1 MQNEAHYDLDR
12 EAAKVSALSSNN
24 LDKYED
30 LGLKPSSVEK
40 TKFEYCQLGKIF
52 NKGLSEDDKKEGLLK
67 KLKNIEDK
75 NEQLLKIKNKTENLK
90 EVTDFVGEPLS
101 PEAKALTEEIRAIQ
115 KDVDYRKLIT
125 RGGNNV
131 TYDFFSNYKT
141 FNELHRDLYYKNM
154 TINNAEMKQNKFNST
169 RIELNNY
176 TAKDKKY
183 IEAKNSL
190 INNAKKFYKRREKII
205 KGFKEKIFPIKSDAE
220 TEQQRT
226 SKKSTKADVNTFSEC
241 VIKKET
247 GINRESFKNYFH
259 SQIPSA
265 LLKDLYKRN
274 GPKKNN
280 GIVNLIRSELK
291 DLQEEIKNMSQGEIK
306 DEKPDEI
313 VEIVE
318 EILKFNKQKQS
329 GQRLKIL
336 ASSQML
342 SRLATSLA
350 ELKAGNNCEKLKNE
364 IAFIFSLS
372 FKKYD

>member
-1 MQNEAHYDLDR
+1 MTVTDQIKILNRKIKQNEAQYDLDR
-12 EAAKVSALSSNN
+12 EAAKISALSSNN
-24 LDKYED
+24 LDKYEYLTGED

-40 TKFEYCQLGKIF
+40 AKFEYCPLGKIF

-90 EVTDFVGEPLS
+90 EVTDFVAEP
-101 PEAKALTEEIRAIQ
+101 KALTEEIRAIQ
-115 KDVDYRKLIT
+115 KYVDYRKLIPK
-125 RGGNNV
+125 GGNKV

-141 FNELHRDLYYKNM
+141 FNELYRDLYYKNM

-190 INNAKKFYKRREKII
+190 LNNAKKFYKRREKII
-205 KGFKEKIFPIKSDAE
+205 KGFKEKIFPTKSDAE

-247 GINRESFKNYFH
+247 GINRELFKNYFH

-280 GIVNLIRSELK
+280 GIVNLIKSELK
-291 DLQEEIKNMSQGEIK
+291 DFKK
-306 DEKPDEI
+306 
-313 VEIVE
+313 
-318 EILKFNKQKQS
+318 
-329 GQRLKIL
+329 LKIC
-336 ASSQML
+336 
-342 SRLATSLA
+342 
-350 ELKAGNNCEKLKNE
+350 LKEK
-364 IAFIFSLS
+364 
-372 FKKYD
+372 